1 MTDADAPATVLAVD
15 DDEAKRYILTTWLRR
30 AGHTVIEAA
39 TGREA
44 LDMVGA
50 VELVLLDVN
59 LPDMTGYEVC
69 RQIKGNPRTAAVP
82 VVQVS
87 ATAITVADR
96 AAGLTQGADAY
107 LTEPT
112 EPEELLAV
120 VAAALRNYRARQR
133 AERAASLLAALT
145 RLTLRINAAETFD
158 GLARAAAAGAAGVFA
173 AAAILILEMP
183 DGQVRRMSASPQRP
197 EPAQRGGP
205 LGLADQVA
213 GHALGAGEV
222 NAAMMVSREAWL
234 RAFPAPRNS
243 RSFASSCS
251 PSRSRSRPCARTP
264 KSTCLACPCTSPTS
278 RRHSSRREEPCC

>member
-1 MTDADAPATVLAVD
+1 MSATLETADVLLAGTGLRPSVPSSPTTTPASGSCSRECSRYEDAGPGRQRSAGPAARIAARDHHHRRGCAAAATRRRGAAQRRPRCPMTDADAPATVLAVD

-107 LTEPT
+107 L
-112 EPEELLAV
+112 
-120 VAAALRNYRARQR
+120 
-133 AERAASLLAALT
+133 
-145 RLTLRINAAETFD
+145 
-158 GLARAAAAGAAGVFA
+158 
-173 AAAILILEMP
+173 
-183 DGQVRRMSASPQRP
+183 
-197 EPAQRGGP
+197 
-205 LGLADQVA
+205 
-213 GHALGAGEV
+213 
-222 NAAMMVSREAWL
+222 
-234 RAFPAPRNS
+234 
-243 RSFASSCS
+243 
-251 PSRSRSRPCARTP
+251 
-264 KSTCLACPCTSPTS
+264 
-278 RRHSSRREEPCC
+278 